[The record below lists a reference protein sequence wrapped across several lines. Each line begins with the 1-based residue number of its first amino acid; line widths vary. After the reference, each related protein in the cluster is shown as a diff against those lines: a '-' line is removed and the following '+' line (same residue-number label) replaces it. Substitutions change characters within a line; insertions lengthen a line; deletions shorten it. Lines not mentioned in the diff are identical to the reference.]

1 MRHWELE
8 TVWNHHLRA
17 CTGMTFFPG
26 KRKRNAPLSI
36 RFLYEEEEKSK
47 MKGEDETFDSNYNSA
62 HSYLV
67 RIVTKVNEIDVT
79 RHQHLEI
86 KGEPNSVTIIWRDG
100 EAIRERYFDEN
111 GDAYLDIDYNDHGN
125 SKCHSVPHQHRWH
138 HVKDGGLVRG
148 PAEDIKKHD

>member
-1 MRHWELE
+1 
-8 TVWNHHLRA
+8 
-17 CTGMTFFPG
+17 
-26 KRKRNAPLSI
+26 
-36 RFLYEEEEKSK
+36 

-62 HSYLV
+62 HSDLV

-86 KGEPNSVTIIWRDG
+86 RGEPNSVAIIWRDG
-100 EAIRERYFDEN
+100 KAIRERYFDEN
-111 GDAYLDIDYNDHGN
+111 GDAYLDIDYRDHGN
-125 SKCHSVPHQHRWH
+125 STCHSVPHQHRWH